1 MVTCRMALYHH
12 MDICLLSSSFTLSLP
27 SSFTFCSSSPRFPPL
42 PPPFSSFL
50 LSSSYPSFLF
60 AFPPSFHPSL
70 PPLPPPL
77 PPFLLLPPS
86 IPPPLPAPSF
96 LLLPQASLEHIGV
109 DSKGN
114 MLWYDGGRNMF
125 QSPPAVDPSHK
136 PRSVPDLHSSS
147 LHLCYKS
154 QSEPNTCTCTL
165 VPKSALRLFV
175 GPCLVLLPLTLVDM
189 VVQLSWL
196 SGRAL
201 AAQARGVLG
210 LTPGG
215 SKLKRKGKAW
225 SIYHVND
232 INVYLD
238 RPTKETC
245 FLLASF
251 VLNLTPHAFHPT
263 AQTHTHTAH
272 THTHCTHSHTHC
284 THSHAHCPN
293 SHTHC
298 THSHTHST
306 HSHTHSTHS
315 YTHLHTHS
323 TQ

>member
-1 MVTCRMALYHH
+1 
-12 MDICLLSSSFTLSLP
+12 
-27 SSFTFCSSSPRFPPL
+27 
-42 PPPFSSFL
+42 
-50 LSSSYPSFLF
+50 
-60 AFPPSFHPSL
+60 
-70 PPLPPPL
+70 
-77 PPFLLLPPS
+77 
-86 IPPPLPAPSF
+86 
-96 LLLPQASLEHIGV
+96 
-109 DSKGN
+109 

-125 QSPPAVDPSHK
+125 QSPPTVDPSHK

-175 GPCLVLLPLTLVDM
+175 GPCLILLPLTPQLTLVDM

-215 SKLKRKGKAW
+215 SKLKRRGKAW

-232 INVYLD
+232 VNVNLD
-238 RPTKETC
+238 RLTKETC
-245 FLLASF
+245 SLLASF

-272 THTHCTHSHTHC
+272 THTHTAHTHMHTAQ
-284 THSHAHCPN
+284 THTRTAHM
-293 SHTHC
+293 
-298 THSHTHST
+298 HST
-306 HSHTHSTHS
+306 HSHTHSTH
-315 YTHLHTHS
+315 LHTHS